1 MESVAKIY
9 PIIKKVS
16 GKTVDVLKKI
26 YPIFSLIIVLLIYVS
41 IFSANK
47 IYPFGDLSIAWCDMS
62 QQTIP
67 LLCSFK
73 DVLSGDRSLWLSLE
87 NAGGMNFF
95 GVYFFNLSS
104 PFTYLILFFEK
115 SQMDVAVNLMVV
127 LKFAVAALTFTLWLK
142 IEIKNVHPIVAISAG
157 VIYAFSGWAMMYY
170 QILSWLDTLYV
181 FPILLIGLKNLS
193 EGKSP
198 IIYILSLFSCI
209 LFHFYLGW
217 AIVIFVC
224 LYGSIKV
231 LSIKENRGGYAKTFL
246 ISSAISALLSIIVI
260 IPAFLQYLKSMR
272 TGNIFEEL
280 AQTALVPPITTS
292 HPTFFSLA
300 MLFPFIIM
308 CVKNKG
314 FDVLEGLFVLTV
326 VPIFLEP
333 VASAWQ
339 TYNYMSFPTRY
350 GFITIAIG
358 LTLAVKGITS
368 LCDRVD
374 DKVGNYKV
382 QIAKIIISII
392 SIAVV
397 ICFAVFSKNYYTENK
412 DDLTRYS
419 SRLWGN
425 EASYKGLIA
434 YYLLP
439 TVIFS
444 LVSLCLHFNVIYK
457 YGFFVALATITL
469 FEGIFSANVYMV
481 APSNVSANFNR
492 AIQLENLIEDDEFY
506 RLKVQDKIFDVNL
519 TGAMGYN
526 SLAHYTSLTRESYM
540 MSMKQL
546 GYSSYW
552 MEVNSNG
559 GTTFTDA
566 LVRHKYIVNRSKS
579 KAEYNT
585 EELSIVKNEIL
596 FPTAFIIPKTG
607 NNEGD
612 VTLERWQIQDSLFTR
627 LTGKTGLYKE
637 YEHRILSN
645 VIDNSASGKAKT
657 DFKLKSGVTSGSIKY
672 VIDVVGLQ
680 DLYFDCFDVYSNAL
694 KEHTYEAVR
703 SVSISGSNGRTL
715 YTYPTQSKNG
725 VLWLG
730 TFSDCTVTVT
740 VTLQKDIYANS
751 FGVFSVDKQLLKDA
765 VNGVIGGD
773 FNLVNDKLEGEI
785 TAKEGDA
792 LFTSLAYDEGYKVK
806 INGKSAKT
814 FSVNGF
820 LAIELKDG
828 ANSVKVD
835 FRPRGLILGVVAF
848 LLGVAALVCYLKFRK
863 SVDEFIK
870 FDNLFIIALVCIG
883 AVVIIAIYLMPICV
897 SAVGLIR

>member
-1 MESVAKIY
+1 MESVKNFY
-9 PIIKKVS
+9 PIMKKVTD
-16 GKTVDVLKKI
+16 KTADVLKKI
-26 YPIFSLIIVLLIYVS
+26 YPLFSFVIVLLIYVS

-73 DVLSGDRSLWLSLE
+73 DVLSGERSLWLSLE

-127 LKFAVAALTFTLWLK
+127 LKFALSALTFTLWLK
-142 IEIKNVHPIVAISAG
+142 TEVKNVHPIVAISVG

-193 EGKSP
+193 DGKSP
-198 IIYILSLFSCI
+198 IVYILSLFACI

-224 LYGSIKV
+224 LYGAIKV
-231 LSIKENRGGYAKTFL
+231 LSIKENRGGFAKTFL
-246 ISSAISALLSIIVI
+246 ISSAISALLSLVII

-272 TGNIFEEL
+272 TGNVFEEL
-280 AQTALVPPITTS
+280 AQTALVPAITTS
-292 HPTFFSLA
+292 HPTFFSMA
-300 MLFPFIIM
+300 MLLPFIIM
-308 CVKNKG
+308 YVKNKG

-326 VPIFLEP
+326 VPVFLEP

-350 GFITIAIG
+350 GFITIAMG

-368 LCDRVD
+368 LCSNVEDRV
-374 DKVGNYKV
+374 KNYKV
-382 QIAKIIISII
+382 QIAKMTISLVAI
-392 SIAVV
+392 V
-397 ICFAVFSKNYYTENK
+397 IVIGFTIFSKNYYVEK
-412 DDLTRYS
+412 KGVITRYS
-419 SRLWGN
+419 SRLWGD

-444 LVSLCLHFNVIYK
+444 LVSMCLHFNVIYK
-457 YGFFVALATITL
+457 YAFFVVLAVITL

-492 AIQLENLIEDDEFY
+492 AIQLENLIEDDDFY
-506 RLKVQDKIFDVNL
+506 RVKVQDKIFEVNL

-540 MSMKQL
+540 MSIKQL

-566 LVRHKYIVNRSKS
+566 LVRHKYIVNRSNS

-585 EELSIVKNEIL
+585 EELSIVKNDIL

-612 VTLERWQIQDSLFTR
+612 VTLERWQIQDALFTR
-627 LTGKTGLYKE
+627 LTGKNGLYKE
-637 YEHRILSN
+637 YEHSILSN
-645 VIDNSASGKAKT
+645 VIDNSASGRAKT
-657 DFKLKSGVTSGSIKY
+657 DFKLKSDVTSGSVKY

-694 KEHTYEAVR
+694 KEHTYEAIR
-703 SVSISGSNGRTL
+703 SVTISGKNGRTL
-715 YTYPTQSKNG
+715 YTYPTQSRNG

-730 TFSDCTVTVT
+730 SFSDEKVTIT

-751 FGVFSVDKQLLKDA
+751 FGVFSVDRQLLKDT

-773 FNLVNDKLEGEI
+773 FNLINDKLEGEI

-792 LFTSLAYDEGYKVK
+792 LFTSLAYDEGYRVK
-806 INGKSAKT
+806 INGKKAKT

-820 LAIELKDG
+820 LAIELKEG
-828 ANSVKVD
+828 LNSVKVD

-848 LLGVAALVCYLKFRK
+848 LLGVVALVCYLKFRK
-863 SVDEFIK
+863 AIDGFFK
-870 FDNLFIIALVCIG
+870 FDKLFVIALIGIG
-883 AVVIIAIYLMPICV
+883 AVVIVAIYLMPICV
-897 SAVGLIR
+897 SAVNLIG